1 MKITGKTTVEQL
13 KNFLN
18 ANYKGVESADKA
30 LAESIAY
37 AAKQMNKDPKSVK
50 KSDLADLARQ
60 TIKLLGDKVV
70 EAVTPQPKLVVA
82 ENSTKPQGGK
92 LKAGA
97 KKSDPKPE
105 EPKKEPEKQ
114 PAPKEEPKKEEP
126 KKPKPEVMVSATADT
141 FPKEIPAD
149 GGKLVLAEDILTYEA
164 FKEACANREQF
175 MFAFYWTKKY
185 IKQFQYGSGYIPAP
199 KEGFALD
206 LDLASPIY
214 FGEVND
220 VAYCASAQ
228 TDVLYQVM
236 PEAFDVYD
244 GVRYNMGIE
253 CQLYRYVEEAVPAK
267 K

>member
-18 ANYKGVESADKA
+18 ANYKGVEGADKA
-30 LAESIAY
+30 LADSIAY
-37 AAKQMNKDPKSVK
+37 AAQQMKKDPKAVK

-97 KKSDPKPE
+97 KKSEPKPE
-105 EPKKEPEKQ
+105 EPKK
-114 PAPKEEPKKEEP
+114 EPKKEEP

-214 FGEVND
+214 FGEVNE

-253 CQLYRYVEEAVPAK
+253 CQLYRYVEEAVPVK

>member
-18 ANYKGVESADKA
+18 ANYKGVEGADKT

-97 KKSDPKPE
+97 KKSEPKPE

-114 PAPKEEPKKEEP
+114 PAPKEEPKK
-126 KKPKPEVMVSATADT
+126 PKPEVIVSATADT

-164 FKEACANREQF
+164 FKEACAKGQQF

-214 FGEVND
+214 FGEVNE

-253 CQLYRYVEEAVPAK
+253 CQLYRYVEEAVPVK